1 LTGPTVY
8 SDGDAIRPPGREPGR
23 DDVHKKQV
31 YHFFVTASRKASP
44 ESVPPQ
50 IGFDLAV
57 DPQDV
62 CFYIT
67 GEDFESDI
75 GIVSK
80 AVIAAAFNENK
91 AK

>member
-1 LTGPTVY
+1 
-8 SDGDAIRPPGREPGR
+8 
-23 DDVHKKQV
+23 V